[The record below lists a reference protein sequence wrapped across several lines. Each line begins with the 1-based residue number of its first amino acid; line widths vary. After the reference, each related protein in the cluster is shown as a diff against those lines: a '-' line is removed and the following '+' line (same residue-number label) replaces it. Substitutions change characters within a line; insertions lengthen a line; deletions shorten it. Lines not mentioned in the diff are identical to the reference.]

1 MKKYT
6 KAFSITPH
14 DTNALDPRP
23 DAYYLGNGN
32 YTDEHDDDDF
42 YDPQVWFRFGQGGA
56 ERGSTPI
63 IAHSAYGEGSNPSAD
78 STAGVNK
85 ITGDSTTNFVN
96 YCHWSAASSH
106 VTVNDN
112 DVFNIGTGGFEM
124 MVVIRFEDNGDQWQH
139 IAARD
144 KGNNNW
150 GWLRLKDS
158 HSDGGKIKFSISG
171 SDPVSAAVASYDTWY
186 ILGVS
191 RDVSNNVQLWRD
203 GATDGSSVTSSGDLD
218 ADDNDNLVIGAMH
231 NGTSYVQ
238 GVQGDIAEF
247 ILWEKNLSTAERAA
261 VVANLQDRYFNDR
274 RGKIVTCS
282 DPNDADTYSI
292 EYPKIGT
299 VIPESP
305 QYIRNSG
312 KYAEDIV
319 GLQK

>member
-23 DAYYLGNGN
+23 DAYYIGNGN

-158 HSDGGKIKFSISG
+158 HSDGGKIKFSMPG
-171 SDPVSAAVASYDTWY
+171 SDPVSAAAAAYGTWY

-247 ILWEKNLSTAERAA
+247 ILWEKILDTDERAA
-261 VVANLQDRYFNDR
+261 VVTNLQDRYFNDR
-274 RGKIVTCS
+274 RGKIITCS

>member
-23 DAYYLGNGN
+23 DAYYIGNGN
-32 YTDEHDDDDF
+32 YTDEHDDYDF

-85 ITGDSTTNFVN
+85 ISGDSTTNFVN

-158 HSDGGKIKFSISG
+158 HSDGGKIKFSMPG
-171 SDPVSAAVASYDTWY
+171 SDPVSAAAAAYGTWY

-247 ILWEKNLSTAERAA
+247 ILWEKILDTDERAA
-261 VVANLQDRYFNDR
+261 VVTNLQDRYFNDR
-274 RGKIVTCS
+274 RGKIITCS